1 MTCACVL
8 SIGLL
13 APTTPPKAL
22 RADVERV
29 ADLGFA
35 LGRNSTALAATDAMM
50 YVRCET
56 KNELAALDFVLERSA
71 KQPSATQS
79 AMLWSAHDYLQKF
92 ASSANLA
99 NVSTEVLIDLR
110 DRVMREGCGRERGV
124 FVALALRRA

>member
-1 MTCACVL
+1 
-8 SIGLL
+8 
-13 APTTPPKAL
+13 
-22 RADVERV
+22 
-29 ADLGFA
+29 
-35 LGRNSTALAATDAMM
+35 M
-50 YVRCET
+50 YVRYGET

-110 DRVMREGCGRERGV
+110 DRVMREGCEV
-124 FVALALRRA
+124 ASAAFFVALALRRA